1 MHDAYES
8 YWGYQEMQHGLC
20 NVHLA
25 RDLKGLQEM
34 YPNQSWPES
43 MRTLLFEIYAQ
54 VKTKKAVRTLALNAE
69 VIQAYQIR
77 YRELVQV
84 GLSVNP
90 LPERIAGQRGRLRKG
105 IARNLLERLRD
116 HENEVLRFM
125 HDFNVP
131 FENNQAERDIRMTK
145 IKQKVSGCFRSLL
158 GAEIFCRTRSYI
170 STLGKQGM
178 DILGALRSV
187 FDGDPIMPSMP

>member
-1 MHDAYES
+1 VDKQRGREAHGRIGILPVFKGTGVHDAYES

-90 LPERIAGQRGRLRKG
+90 LPERIARR
-105 IARNLLERLRD
+105 
-116 HENEVLRFM
+116 
-125 HDFNVP
+125 
-131 FENNQAERDIRMTK
+131 
-145 IKQKVSGCFRSLL
+145 
-158 GAEIFCRTRSYI
+158 
-170 STLGKQGM
+170 
-178 DILGALRSV
+178 
-187 FDGDPIMPSMP
+187 